1 MKYTHLLP
9 FMDKEELVK
18 TAMAIINGELKGVRL
33 EVLFPFLGIEAMDQV
48 VDLLI
53 EKKDAV
59 HLKSAI
65 PFMTREKVQKLYEA
79 AEKGEI
85 KDFNPT
91 VCLPFLG
98 SDEIKKIFDGL
109 IKKASMEASN
119 QEEDNEDEN
128 LNDEDIEDSLEDR

>member
-9 FMDKEELVK
+9 FMDKEELKK
-18 TAMAIINGELKGVRL
+18 TAMAVIHGDLKGVKL
-33 EVLFPFLGIEAMDQV
+33 GVLFAFLGREAMDEV

-53 EKKDAV
+53 EKKDSGN
-59 HLKSAI
+59 LKRAI
-65 PFMTREKVQKLYEA
+65 PFMSREKVQKLYEA

-98 SDEIKKIFDGL
+98 SDEIKKIFGDL
-109 IKKASMEASN
+109 LKKASMEVSDD
-119 QEEDNEDEN
+119 EDDDDDDD
-128 LNDEDIEDSLEDR
+128 DEDIEDLEDEK

>member
-9 FMDKEELVK
+9 FMDKEELMK
-18 TAMAIINGELKGVRL
+18 TAKSIISGELKGVRL
-33 EVLFPFLGIEAMDQV
+33 EFLFPFLGVAAMDEV

-53 EKKDAV
+53 EKKDAT

-109 IKKASMEASN
+109 IRKASMEAS
-119 QEEDNEDEN
+119 DDDID
-128 LNDEDIEDSLEDR
+128 LDDEDIEDVSEEK